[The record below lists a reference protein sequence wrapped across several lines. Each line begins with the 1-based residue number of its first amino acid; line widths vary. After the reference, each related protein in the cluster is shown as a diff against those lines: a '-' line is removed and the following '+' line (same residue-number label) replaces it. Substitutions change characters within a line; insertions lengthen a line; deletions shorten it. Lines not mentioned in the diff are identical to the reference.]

1 MESCTRS
8 GRLASEEAARV
19 AAEARRRKAHFR
31 MWLDN
36 TEQQFYH
43 LNDQI
48 EDFVEKQWEKEK
60 ERMGA
65 LTSF

>member
-8 GRLASEEAARV
+8 GLASEEAARV

-31 MWLDN
+31 MWLDT
-36 TEQQFYH
+36 TEKQFYH

-48 EDFVEKQWEKEK
+48 EDFVENQWEKEK
-60 ERMGA
+60 SA
-65 LTSF
+65 WAP